1 LLYEASSFFKAAF
14 TSGFKEGSEEK
25 MELPED
31 HPDTVDL
38 FIQYLY
44 GKECELPICEAD
56 SLFQYYKA
64 CVKLL
69 IFANRY
75 DVQSLKRYILGQLI
89 SNTVRKPRLPMPPQK
104 AVRYVYDNT
113 SSKSGIRKFFA
124 DWYVWR
130 VERDWFQ
137 QQAIQDW
144 LLENPEFAVDLIST
158 FARVTTHPHTPP
170 FGEGSTQDYLDG

>member
-1 LLYEASSFFKAAF
+1 
-14 TSGFKEGSEEK
+14 

-56 SLFQYYKA
+56 SLFQYYMA

-89 SNTVRKPRLPMPPQK
+89 RNTVRKPRLPMPPQK

-144 LLENPEFAVDLIST
+144 LLENLSSLPSLELPLTLTLLLLGKALH
-158 FARVTTHPHTPP
+158 RTTWMVRKAIDPTSDQSWNGYHRKAK
-170 FGEGSTQDYLDG
+170 